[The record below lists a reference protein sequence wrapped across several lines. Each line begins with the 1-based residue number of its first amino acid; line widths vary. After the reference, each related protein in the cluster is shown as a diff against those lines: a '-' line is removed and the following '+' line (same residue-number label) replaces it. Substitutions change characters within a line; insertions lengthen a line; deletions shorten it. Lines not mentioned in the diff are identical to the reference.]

1 MVSVIIS
8 EGILLIASITVA
20 AGLSAVV
27 MNKVGSF
34 QSVFSSLAEANKEE
48 ALTKIKI
55 IYATNSSSAVVN
67 VWVKNTGISPIK
79 NLENT
84 DVYFGKI
91 GSVQRIPYS
100 SESLPTW
107 NYVGMASML
116 EWQVRDTVQIKIT
129 LDNTLQTNVT
139 YMLRIATSNGVSDD
153 YMFSI
158 S

>member
-1 MVSVIIS
+1 MVSVIMS
-8 EGILLIASITVA
+8 EGILLVASITVA

-34 QSVFSSLAEANKEE
+34 QSVFSSLTEANKEA

-55 IYATNSSSAVVN
+55 VYATNSSSTVVN

-91 GSVQRIPYS
+91 GSAQRVPYS
-100 SESLPTW
+100 TGSPPTW
-107 NYVGMASML
+107 NYVGMANML
-116 EWQVRDTVQIKIT
+116 EWQGKDTVQINIT
-129 LDNTLQTNVT
+129 SDNTLQKNVT